1 MIYFISTA
9 LAFCDWSDIHKMR
22 RDMLVQHS
30 FPRNFSI
37 RFNQLNENV
46 NDQMSVMLQG
56 IAQEQSANA
65 CVEFK
70 PLILRTCANVFTQY
84 FCSRSFGTDDV
95 GFNKM
100 ISNFDKIF
108 YEVNQG
114 YLADFLPVLLPI
126 FHSRNLHQ
134 MQKWSHEIRNFILA
148 NIIEDRKE
156 LWSAS
161 NEQTDYV
168 DSLVNH
174 VKENLEPK
182 MEWDTA
188 LFALEDI
195 IGGHSAVGNFLIKVF
210 GYVVQNP
217 HVQRTIFE
225 EVERTLTAVE
235 GKSTIDLSDKP
246 NMPYTEAVIMESL
259 RLISSPIV
267 PHVANQDSTLG
278 GFFVA
283 KDTLLFLNNYEL
295 SMSESLWENANSFN
309 PERFLQ
315 NGRVVKPD
323 HFLPFG
329 AGRRSCLG
337 YKMVL
342 FLSFAILTNTIQ
354 HYEVFPKP
362 GTHIIVEPGSLAVL
376 EKSYEFNCIPR
387 C

>member
-1 MIYFISTA
+1 
-9 LAFCDWSDIHKMR
+9 MR

-37 RFNQLNENV
+37 RFTQLNEIV
-46 NDQMSVMLQG
+46 NDQMAVMLNG
-56 IAQEQSANA
+56 IGQEQTVNA
-65 CVEFK
+65 CVAIK
-70 PLILRTCANVFTQY
+70 PLVLRTCANVFTQY
-84 FCSRSFGTDDV
+84 FCSRSFGADDV

-108 YEVNQG
+108 FEVNQG
-114 YLADFLPVLLPI
+114 YLADFVPVLLPI
-126 FHSRNLHQ
+126 FHSRNLRQ
-134 MQKWSHEIRNFILA
+134 MQTWSHEIRNFILD
-148 NIIEDRKE
+148 NMIEERKE
-156 LWSAS
+156 SWCGS

-168 DSLVNH
+168 DSLINH
-174 VKENLEPK
+174 VTQNLEPK
-182 MEWDTA
+182 MEWETA

-195 IGGHSAVGNFLIKVF
+195 IGGHSAVGNFMVKVF

-217 HVQRTIFE
+217 IVQQGIFD
-225 EVERTLTAVE
+225 EVERTLAAVN
-235 GKSTIDLSDKP
+235 GKSTIELSDRP

-295 SMSESLWENANSFN
+295 SMSEELWTRPNAFE
-309 PERFLQ
+309 PERFIQ
-315 NGRVVKPD
+315 NGRIVKPD

-329 AGRRSCLG
+329 GGRRSCLG
-337 YKMVL
+337 YKMVQ
-342 FLSFAILTNTIQ
+342 FISFAVLTNTIQ
-354 HYEVFPKP
+354 HFELSPKP
-362 GTHIIVEPGSLAVL
+362 CTQIIVTPGSLAL
-376 EKSYEFNCIPR
+376 SEKSYEFDCKLR

>member
-1 MIYFISTA
+1 
-9 LAFCDWSDIHKMR
+9 
-22 RDMLVQHS
+22 MLVQHS

-37 RFNQLNENV
+37 RFNQLNEIV
-46 NDQMSVMLQG
+46 NEQMCGMLTA

-70 PLILRTCANVFTQY
+70 PMILRTCANVFTQY
-84 FCSRSFGTDDV
+84 FCSRSFGADDV

-108 YEVNQG
+108 FEINQG
-114 YLADFLPVLLPI
+114 YLADFIPVLLPI
-126 FHSRNLHQ
+126 FHSRNLRQ
-134 MQKWSHEIRNFILA
+134 MQTWSHEIRNFILD

-156 LWSAS
+156 LWSGS

-174 VKENLEPK
+174 VTENLEPK

-217 HVQRTIFE
+217 CVQRKIFE
-225 EVERTLTAVE
+225 EVESTLASVD
-235 GKSTIDLSDKP
+235 GKSTIELSDRP

-267 PHVANQDSTLG
+267 PHVANQDCTLS
-278 GFFVA
+278 GFFVP

-295 SMSESLWENANSFN
+295 SMSESLWETPNSFN

-315 NGRVVKPD
+315 NGRIVKPD

-337 YKMVL
+337 YKMVQ
-342 FLSFAILTNTIQ
+342 FVSFAILTSTIQ
-354 HYEVFPKP
+354 HYELSPKS
-362 GTHIIVEPGSLAVL
+362 GTIITVEPGSLAVL
-376 EKSYEFNCIPR
+376 EKSYEFECKPR

>member
-1 MIYFISTA
+1 
-9 LAFCDWSDIHKMR
+9 MR

-37 RFNQLNENV
+37 RFNQLNDIV
-46 NDQMSVMLQG
+46 GDQMSVMLND
-56 IAQEQSANA
+56 AAAEQSTRS
-65 CVEFK
+65 CVAIK
-70 PLILRTCANVFTQY
+70 PLVLRTCANVFTQY
-84 FCSRSFGTDDV
+84 FCSRSFGANDV

-108 YEVNQG
+108 YEINQG

-126 FHSRNLHQ
+126 FHSRNLRQ
-134 MQKWSHEIRNFILA
+134 MQTWSHEIRNFILA

-156 LWSAS
+156 SWSGS

-168 DSLVNH
+168 DSLVDH
-174 VKENLEPK
+174 VTQNLEPK

-210 GYVVQNP
+210 GYVVQHP
-217 HVQRTIFE
+217 EVQRGIFE
-225 EVERTLTAVE
+225 EVERTLSGTE
-235 GKSTIDLSDKP
+235 GKSTIELSDRS

-278 GFFVA
+278 GYFVQ

-295 SMSESLWENANSFN
+295 SMSESLWERPGSFD
-309 PERFLQ
+309 PLRFLQ

-337 YKMVL
+337 YKMVQ
-342 FLSFAILTNTIQ
+342 FVSFAILTSTIQ
-354 HYEVFPKP
+354 HYELTPKQ
-362 GTHIIVEPGSLAVL
+362 GTTIVVEPGSLASL
-376 EKSYEFNCIPR
+376 EDSYEFDFKQR

>member
-1 MIYFISTA
+1 MFFVLFSA
-9 LAFCDWSDIHKMR
+9 LAFCNWSDLHKMR

-37 RFNQLNENV
+37 RFNQLSETV
-46 NDQMSVMLQG
+46 NDNMSVMLNG
-56 IAQEQSANA
+56 IAQEQSANS
-65 CVEFK
+65 CVEMK
-70 PLILRTCANVFTQY
+70 PLILRTCANVFVQY

-100 ISNFDKIF
+100 ISNFDKVF

-114 YLADFLPVLLPI
+114 YLADFIPVLLPI
-126 FHSRNLHQ
+126 FHSRNLRQ
-134 MQKWSHEIRNFILA
+134 MQTWSHEIRTFILE

-156 LWSAS
+156 MWSGT

-174 VKENLEPK
+174 VTENLEPK

-217 HVQRTIFE
+217 HVQQYIFE
-225 EVERTLTAVE
+225 EVERTLSAVD
-235 GKSTIDLSDKP
+235 GKSTIELSDRP

-267 PHVANQDSTLG
+267 PHVANQDSMLG

-295 SMSESLWENANSFN
+295 SMSEALWDNPNVFN
-309 PERFLQ
+309 PNRFLQ

-329 AGRRSCLG
+329 GGRRSCLG
-337 YKMVL
+337 YKMVQ

-354 HYEVFPKP
+354 HYELCPKP
-362 GTHIIVEPGSLAVL
+362 ETQIIVEPGSLAVL
-376 EKSYEFNCIPR
+376 EKSYEFDCKLR

>member
-1 MIYFISTA
+1 M
-9 LAFCDWSDIHKMR
+9 
-22 RDMLVQHS
+22 
-30 FPRNFSI
+30 
-37 RFNQLNENV
+37 V
-46 NDQMSVMLQG
+46 NA
-56 IAQEQSANA
+56 IAEEQTNNS
-65 CVEFK
+65 CVAIK
-70 PLILRTCANVFTQY
+70 PLVLRTCANVFTQY
-84 FCSRSFGTDDV
+84 FCSRSFNANDA

-126 FHSRNLHQ
+126 FHSRNLRQ
-134 MQKWSHEIRNFILA
+134 MQTWSHEIRNFILS

-156 LWSAS
+156 MWSGT

-174 VKENLEPK
+174 VTENLEPK

-210 GYVVQNP
+210 GYVVQNEN
-217 HVQRTIFE
+217 VQLSIFK
-225 EVERTLTAVE
+225 EVERTLAAVD
-235 GKSTIDLSDKP
+235 GKSTIELSDRQ

-295 SMSESLWENANSFN
+295 SMSESLWDSPNSFN

-337 YKMVL
+337 YKMVQ

-354 HYEVFPKP
+354 HYELFPKP
-362 GTHIIVEPGSLAVL
+362 GSEIIVEPGSLAVL
-376 EKSYEFNCIPR
+376 EKSYEFDCKPR